1 VLVQGGW
8 RELRPQLVG
17 DDRVD
22 EQLGVT
28 GGVVVIDQALRAR
41 PDRAGCLRR
50 TGVVTAPLGPRTR
63 QRTIPTGI
71 GPLEALLEC
80 AAALAK
86 GA

>member
-28 GGVVVIDQALRAR
+28 SGVVVIDQALRAR
-41 PDRAGCLRR
+41 PDRAESS
-50 TGVVTAPLGPRTR
+50 
-63 QRTIPTGI
+63 
-71 GPLEALLEC
+71 EALLEC